1 MIPDYVVTTLER
13 HRLEELRRTTERR
26 RLHTQAV
33 RDAPQ
38 LHDRVAAALVRAA
51 LRLSHRERHQRA
63 PRSPHQRSQRA
74 A

>member
-13 HRLEELRRTTERR
+13 HRLAQLRRTTERR

-38 LHDRVAAALVRAA
+38 RHDRVAAALVRAG
-51 LRLSHRERHQRA
+51 LRLSHRERHQWA
-63 PRSPHQRSQRA
+63 PRRPRQTSQRVA
-74 A
+74 